1 MKSILILSKLLLGF
15 SSCKSKKETTQTSN
29 DVKQTT
35 TVTSNEQ
42 MAAPKTKGKVS
53 HQYRS
58 GGCATVIIANVDG
71 NTLTLI
77 PSIKFVDKFDVDGLA
92 IAFDYRPLKMH
103 NPEGCNVGIPAEI
116 INVTILK

>member
-1 MKSILILSKLLLGF
+1 MEF

-53 HQYRS
+53 HLYRN
-58 GGCATVIIANVDG
+58 GGCATVVIANVDG

-92 IAFDYRPLKMH
+92 IAFDYRTLKMH